1 MAMEPPSEKQKI
13 PTTNIQTQT
22 ETVTVSVN
30 GSPSKVS
37 LSLSNEPGT
46 RGGELRWHLSD
57 HGKSRGERSLDFDRD
72 VLGVEIEIKRIVV
85 KTFEIAQKESRL
97 NCLGEKK
104 RIRRDYIFE
113 METKEMVTLWG
124 RLISDCMNSLGRPQV
139 LFVIVNPFGGN
150 KNGPKIFENE
160 VKPLLEAAGINFKMQ
175 ETRYRLH
182 AREIAYSLDFTKY
195 DGLVTV
201 SGDGVLAEVV
211 NGLLKRE
218 DWERAIKMPLGIIPG
233 GCTGNGMVKSLLHPV
248 GDHYSASNATFAI
261 IRGHK
266 CSLDVASIVQGEKMV
281 FSVLLLTWGLV
292 ADIDIESE
300 KLRWMGNARIEIYS
314 LLRIFG
320 LRRYNGKIRFVP
332 APGYEQYGEPVREP
346 DGSKGENGDRSK
358 LHCYQG
364 ASTEFEASKW
374 RFIDGPFVTV
384 WIHNVPWASKDVMAA
399 PKAQFSDGCLDLVI
413 VRDCPKTVLLSL
425 LLSIRDGSHVN
436 SPFVTY
442 LKVKALQLEP
452 GRRVGDSAMR
462 GIIDMDGEVIARG
475 DDATNQDP
483 NLMDYGSPFL
493 MKLDQGLATLF
504 CPI

>member
-1 MAMEPPSEKQKI
+1 MAMDHPLEKQKMT
-13 PTTNIQTQT
+13 TTNIKTQT

-30 GSPSKVS
+30 GSLSKAS
-37 LSLSNEPGT
+37 LSLLTEPGT
-46 RGGELRWHLSD
+46 RGGELRWHLID
-57 HGKSRGERSLDFDRD
+57 HGRSRGEKSLDFDRD
-72 VLGVEIEIKRIVV
+72 VLGVEIKIKRIVV
-85 KTFEIAQKESRL
+85 KAFEIVAQKKSRL

-104 RIRRDYIFE
+104 RIRRDFVFE
-113 METKEMVTLWG
+113 METEEMATLWG
-124 RLISDCMNSLGRPQV
+124 RLISDCMNSLGRPQE
-139 LFVIVNPFGGN
+139 LFIIVNPFGG
-150 KNGPKIFENE
+150 KKRGPKIFENE

-182 AREIAYSLDFTKY
+182 AREIAYSLDFTNY
-195 DGLVTV
+195 DGIVTV

-233 GCTGNGMVKSLLHPV
+233 GTGNGMVKSLLHPV

-266 CSLDVASIVQGEKMV
+266 CSLDVASIVQGEKML

-300 KLRWMGNARIEIYS
+300 KLRWMGNTRIEIYS

-332 APGYEQYGEPVREP
+332 APGYEEYGDPVREP
-346 DGSKGENGDRSK
+346 DGSKGETVISQAASVNGDGSK
-358 LHCYQG
+358 LRCYRG

-399 PKAQFSDGCLDLVI
+399 PKAQ
-413 VRDCPKTVLLSL
+413 
-425 LLSIRDGSHVN
+425 
-436 SPFVTY
+436 
-442 LKVKALQLEP
+442 VKALQLEP
-452 GRRVGDSAMR
+452 GRRVGDSIVR

-475 DDATNQDP
+475 DEATNLDP